1 MFTLLVNLVR
11 IAVIGLGLFGSVGS
25 ASAQSLTDVVR
36 LALGSYPA
44 LAMAQARADAARAEI
59 ARARSAHQPQL
70 SIGGGLN
77 AFSSGNLPP
86 ALGRSSFLPSA
97 RLNLWSGG
105 RIEAEAE
112 RAEALT
118 LAGEAQQRLTQ
129 DEVALQSS
137 EAYLGWLKGH
147 DLLALAQRNL
157 QAHLDTLHDIRT
169 IAQVDT
175 GRRIDLAQA
184 QVRVDN
190 ARLAMHSRQAELA
203 VAEHR
208 LQRYWPASTL
218 PAQPPRLDL
227 ADTPLARLPVSLP
240 EVLAH
245 LNDTLP
251 SLLQLQAQVRAAE
264 AAVRQA
270 QGLYWPS
277 VDLAAA
283 RQFNTS
289 TLRFETLTQLQL
301 NMALYNGQATRA
313 QVDAAQAQLRAAQAA
328 LQEGRLLQQEKLGQ
342 AWQEWTSASAR
353 AETGAAQSQVGERV
367 VEGYRQQF
375 RLARRSLLDLLNIQ
389 ADSFQY
395 RNAAQTA
402 LHDERIARA
411 RLLAAMGDL
420 ARRFAL
426 PGDPTLA
433 SPPQAPS
440 PW

>member
-1 MFTLLVNLVR
+1 
-11 IAVIGLGLFGSVGS
+11 
-25 ASAQSLTDVVR
+25 
-36 LALGSYPA
+36 
-44 LAMAQARADAARAEI
+44 
-59 ARARSAHQPQL
+59 
-70 SIGGGLN
+70 
-77 AFSSGNLPP
+77 
-86 ALGRSSFLPSA
+86 
-97 RLNLWSGG
+97 
-105 RIEAEAE
+105 
-112 RAEALT
+112 
-118 LAGEAQQRLTQ
+118 
-129 DEVALQSS
+129 
-137 EAYLGWLKGH
+137 
-147 DLLALAQRNL
+147 
-157 QAHLDTLHDIRT
+157 
-169 IAQVDT
+169 
-175 GRRIDLAQA
+175 
-184 QVRVDN
+184 
-190 ARLAMHSRQAELA
+190 
-203 VAEHR
+203 
-208 LQRYWPASTL
+208 
-218 PAQPPRLDL
+218 
-227 ADTPLARLPVSLP
+227 
-240 EVLAH
+240 
-245 LNDTLP
+245 
-251 SLLQLQAQVRAAE
+251 
-264 AAVRQA
+264 
-270 QGLYWPS
+270 

-426 PGDPTLA
+426 PGDPALA
-433 SPPQAPS
+433 IPPQAPL

>member
-1 MFTLLVNLVR
+1 MLVDLVR
-11 IAVIGLGLFGSVGS
+11 TAVIGLGLLSSLTS
-25 ASAQSLTDVVR
+25 APAQSLTEVVR
-36 LALGSYPA
+36 QALGSYPA
-44 LAMAQARADAARAEI
+44 LAIVQARAEAARAEI

-70 SIGGGLN
+70 SVGAGLN
-77 AFSSGNLPP
+77 AFSSGTLPP

-129 DEVALQSS
+129 DEVALQAS

-157 QAHLDTLHDIRT
+157 QAHLDTLHDIHT
-169 IAQVDT
+169 ITQVDT

-190 ARLAMHSRQAELA
+190 ARLAVQTRQAELA

-208 LQRYWPASTL
+208 LQRYWPTGAL
-218 PAQPPRLDL
+218 PTQPARLEL
-227 ADTPLARLPVSLP
+227 ADTPLARLPTSLQ

-245 LNDTLP
+245 LNDALP
-251 SLLQLQAQVRAAE
+251 SLAQLQAQVSAAE
-264 AAVRQA
+264 AGVRQA

-328 LQEGRLLQQEKLGQ
+328 LQEGRLLHQEKLGQ
-342 AWQEWTSASAR
+342 AWQEWASASAR
-353 AETGAAQSQVGERV
+353 AETGAAQSLVGERV

-389 ADSFQY
+389 ADSFHY

-420 ARRFAL
+420 ARRFAW
-426 PGDPTLA
+426 PGDPAPA
-433 SPPQAPS
+433 SHHKPRS
-440 PW
+440 PGEP